1 MKVKVAKRLI
11 FFTLVLTFTLYMTL
25 TDLGF
30 WWSLFL
36 TLPTAP
42 WVGLAYV
49 ALIENIIT
57 PLNKW
62 FNK

>member
-1 MKVKVAKRLI
+1 MKVNVTKRFIL
-11 FFTLVLTFTLYMTL
+11 FTLVLTFTLYMTL

-30 WWSLFL
+30 WFSLFI

-49 ALIENIIT
+49 ALIESVIT

>member
-11 FFTLVLTFTLYMTL
+11 FFTLALTFTLYMTL

-30 WWSLFL
+30 WFSLLVTF
-36 TLPTAP
+36 PTAP